1 MENFKRDI
9 RAYMRPILTDV
20 VDVAVGMVVFF
31 VLLTLGEKA
40 IEGCTYIRAYIAAL
54 WKVYV
59 KKPKRDI
66 SLGDSIVDIRADKEK
81 WNPYKDPPDGWQ
93 APVWDPEIHET
104 M

>member
-1 MENFKRDI
+1 
-9 RAYMRPILTDV
+9 MRPILTDV

-31 VLLTLGEKA
+31 LLLTLGEKA
-40 IEGCTYIRAYIAAL
+40 IEVGAYIRAYIAAL

-66 SLGDSIVDIRADKEK
+66 SLGDSIADIRAEK
-81 WNPYKDPPDGWQ
+81 PSETPPSPRPTQGVWVGR
-93 APVWDPEIHET
+93 APEKAET